1 MSTTAFGAFIKKL
14 REDRSLKLRDVEERA
29 KVSNA
34 YLSQVERGER
44 GIPNIKVLR
53 RLADAYGV
61 TVEVLI
67 QAAEAGARRLEKMP
81 EAGTPDVRFVSRGYE
96 NLSPESKKALTEFLQ
111 HLVEKE
117 KKKRK

>member
-1 MSTTAFGAFIKKL
+1 MSTAFGAFIKKL
-14 REDRSLKLRDVEERA
+14 RDGLNLSLRDVEGLA

-61 TVEVLI
+61 TVELLI
-67 QAAEAGARRLEKMP
+67 QAAEAGEQRLGKMP
-81 EAGTPDVRFVSRGYE
+81 ESTTPDVRFVSRGYE
-96 NLSPESKKALTEFLQ
+96 NLTPESRKALTEFLQ
-111 HLVEKE
+111 HLVEKD

>member
-1 MSTTAFGAFIKKL
+1 MTITFGEFLRKL
-14 REDRSLKLRDVEERA
+14 RESRGMSLRGVEAIA
-29 KVSNA
+29 KISNA

-67 QAAEAGARRLEKMP
+67 QAAEAGEQRLDKMP
-81 EAGTPDVRFVSRGYE
+81 ESTTADARFVSRGYE
-96 NLSPESKKALTEFLQ
+96 GLSPESKKALTEFLQ